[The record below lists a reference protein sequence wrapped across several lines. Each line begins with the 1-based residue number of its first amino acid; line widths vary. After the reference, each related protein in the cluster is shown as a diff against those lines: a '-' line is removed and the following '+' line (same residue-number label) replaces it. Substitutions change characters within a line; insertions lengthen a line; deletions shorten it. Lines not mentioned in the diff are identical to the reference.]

1 MNYSTLPFTLV
12 APDETYLLD
21 VGALYTQAQTLVDHR
36 KARGRQYP
44 LALIVTVAVLAKLA
58 GSTHV
63 EDIADWAKLRCQ
75 ELHVL
80 FASKWARMPHHTTWS
95 RILGRAV
102 DIPALEQLVSHL
114 LTPPALGEVPERCS
128 IAVALDGKTIRGTI
142 PRGQS
147 HGGVH
152 LLAAYV
158 PRRGAVLAQIAVATK
173 ENEIVAAPTVL
184 TQLELTGVLLSG
196 DAMFTQRALSIQI
209 VEAGGDYLWMVKDNQ
224 PTLRNEIEL
233 LFAPEYVQAGW
244 SAPAVDFTTAQT
256 IECGHGRIEERRLTA
271 SSLLAEYSDWP
282 YLAQVFKLEYRTTE
296 LCSGRI
302 TTAVRYGVTSA
313 PQQVVDARGLLT
325 AVRGH
330 WGIETGLHSRRD
342 GSFDEDGMRTR
353 TGQAPHVLA
362 TLNNLALGILGGQ
375 GITNVAEAQRALA
388 YHIDRFLQQVVA
400 KQQAQVPPC

>member
-1 MNYSTLPFTLV
+1 MNYSTVPFTLV
-12 APDETYLLD
+12 ESDEPYLLD
-21 VGALYTQAQTLVDHR
+21 VDALYAQAATLIDQR

-58 GSTHV
+58 GYTRV
-63 EDIADWAKLRCQ
+63 EEIADWAKLRCQ

-80 FASKWARMPHHTTWS
+80 FATKWARMPHHTPWS
-95 RILGRAV
+95 RILGYAV
-102 DIPALEQLVSHL
+102 DIPALEQLVSRL

-158 PRRGAVLAQIAVATK
+158 PRRGVVLAQVAVATK

-184 TQLELTGVLLSG
+184 RHLDLTGVLITG

-224 PTLRNEIEL
+224 PTLRTDIEL

-244 SAPAVDFTTAQT
+244 SAPPVDFTTAQT
-256 IECGHGRIEERRLTA
+256 IECGHGRIEERRLTT
-271 SSLLAEYSDWP
+271 SSLLADYSDWP
-282 YLAQVFKLEYRTTE
+282 YLAQVFKLAYRTTE
-296 LCSGRI
+296 LGTGKV

-313 PQQVVDARGLLT
+313 PHRVLDAQGLLVAT
-325 AVRGH
+325 RGH

-342 GSFDEDGMRTR
+342 GSFAEDRMRTR

-362 TLNNLALGILGGQ
+362 ALNNVALGLLGRQ
-375 GITNVAEAQRALA
+375 GITNVAEAQRAIA
-388 YHIDRFLQQVVA
+388 YHLDRFLQQVGA
-400 KQQAQVPPC
+400 NRQAQAMP

>member
-12 APDETYLLD
+12 APDEAYLLD
-21 VGALYTQAQTLVDHR
+21 VGALYTQAQTLVDQR

-58 GSTHV
+58 GYTHV
-63 EDIADWAKLRCQ
+63 EAIADWAKLRCQ

-102 DIPALEQLVSHL
+102 DIPALEQLVSRL
-114 LTPPALGEVPERCS
+114 LTPPSLGEVPARCS

-173 ENEIVAAPTVL
+173 ENEIVAAPTL
-184 TQLELTGVLLSG
+184 LRQLDLTGVLLSG

-224 PTLRNEIEL
+224 PTLRTEIEL
-233 LFAPEYVQAGW
+233 LFAPEYLQAGW

-256 IECGHGRIEERRLTA
+256 IECEHGRIEERRLTT
-271 SSLLAEYSDWP
+271 SSLLADYSDWP

-296 LCSGRI
+296 LWSGKV

-313 PQQVVDARGLLT
+313 PQQVIDARGLLRAT
-325 AVRGH
+325 RGH

-342 GSFDEDGMRTR
+342 GSFAEDRMRTR

-400 KQQAQVPPC
+400 THQAQVPPS